1 MLLRISVLTQLA
13 EVIFP
18 PNTVLGCFSF
28 KIHSCQ
34 SYSEMNKSLEIA
46 RKQREHP
53 LARGKA
59 GVWSFQIWFV
69 SRTVAATAQGS
80 GECCGESFFRLNCGT
95 GVVTHRHTTF
105 CFLCLRLSNLH
116 GLNMG
121 GLERGNMDVGQENQS
136 G

>member
-1 MLLRISVLTQLA
+1 
-13 EVIFP
+13 
-18 PNTVLGCFSF
+18 
-28 KIHSCQ
+28 
-34 SYSEMNKSLEIA
+34 MNKSLEIA

-59 GVWSFQIWFV
+59 GVWSFQIRFV

-116 GLNMG
+116 GLNMA